1 MLKTIFRYITVLSLL
16 LICGAVLSS
25 LARAEQRDI
34 KILSVSDRGLTL
46 ELTLPSFKTSNISAP
61 DGVYQ
66 RVSVTGWPKTSMV
79 GYPELPFKAVLLQV
93 PPMGE
98 VEIQVLEEVQGTL
111 ANYQVYP
118 VPKLSVSD
126 KGGKVTEFT
135 KNAEAYAFSGLY
147 PGKLVTL
154 SPRRIVRGTHVVRAM
169 IYPFQWNA
177 ETGELRYS
185 KKLVIKVNF
194 DNPLSRATEGFQT
207 EFANDNKDAYEKLK
221 QGVIIN
227 YQPVGIPESR
237 DSEDLSSIRA
247 TSFGFSP
254 TDSESLRI
262 EIKTDG
268 IYRITYAEM
277 ASKGIDTGSVN
288 PATFQLF
295 NSGTES
301 AIRVV
306 SGEYVEFYGKGIDN
320 QFVGTNVYWLYWGI
334 ENGKRMGEIDGTVTG
349 QGTALNSFNES
360 LHIEANHIGWNA
372 TPGAPSTD
380 YWFWERMTGVQT
392 LNYTITIPS
401 PVQNQDAVTVRI
413 GYQGRSTGSP
423 HPNHCTALSLNGIP
437 IGEESWDNDIVH
449 IQEAAAVQ
457 SDLLDGANTIRI
469 ESSGNDADVIYLNW
483 IEVEYLRSLIATD
496 NNLCFTADGNET
508 PLQMSVTALENEDI
522 TAYEVTDPYSVN
534 GITNLTVQP
543 DGDAWKAIF
552 ECDVDGAKTFY
563 VLAEEQIKSPD
574 TMVFCTPAGL
584 KTTSN
589 GADYILITDKDFIN
603 AVEPLCE
610 LRQDQGL
617 RVKAVS
623 VEEIFNEFNYGIFD
637 PAAIKA
643 FLEYAYESWQKPS
656 PTYVFLVGDANFDY
670 RDYNGSGKKNRAPVH
685 MGITSALGL
694 TPDDNWYVC
703 MDGDDD
709 ILPDMFIGRIPGS
722 SAAMAEVIINK
733 IVAYEGLSGYNPGK
747 CLFAADDEEEFE
759 DVNDTLICY
768 LPADFSANKAY
779 LRSYASVDDATNDI
793 IAGID
798 EGALIANYVG
808 HGSLTNWAG
817 EFMFQSSDVALLNN
831 ENRLSFIIALNCLNG
846 YFSQS
851 MSGGSLYS
859 IGQEFVLAENK
870 GAIAHFGPSGL
881 GYTWEHE
888 ILGKEIFE
896 TIFDQGKNII
906 GYITTQS
913 KIDAYAGGVS
923 DDCMKMFTLFGD
935 PASGLKY
942 GDAATFTITAS
953 AGTNGTIT
961 PSGDVTVNQGTD
973 PTFTITPDSGYNVA
987 DVTVDGS
994 SKGAVTSY
1002 TFSNVATDHAIQ
1014 ATFAAL
1020 PPASGGGGGG
1030 CFIAT
1035 VN

>member
-1 MLKTIFRYITVLSLL
+1 MIKPIFRYITALSLL
-16 LICGAVLSS
+16 LIYGTGASS
-25 LARAEQRDI
+25 LARADQPYI
-34 KILSVSDRGLTL
+34 NILSMNDRELTL
-46 ELTLPSFKTSNISAP
+46 ELTLPPFKTSNISGP

-66 RVSVTGWPKTSMV
+66 RVSVAGWPKTSMV

-93 PPMGE
+93 PPTGA
-98 VEIQVLEEVQGTL
+98 VDVQVLEEAHETL
-111 ANYQVYP
+111 ADCKIYP

-126 KGGKVTEFT
+126 KGESVTEFVR
-135 KNAEAYAFSGLY
+135 NAGAYGSSGFY
-147 PGKLVTL
+147 PGKLATI
-154 SPRRIVRGTHVVRAM
+154 SPRGILRDAHVARVM

-177 ETGELRYS
+177 KTGELRYS
-185 KKLVIKVNF
+185 KKLVIKVTF
-194 DNPLSRATEGFQT
+194 DNPLSRTTEGFQT
-207 EFANDNKDAYEKLK
+207 EIVNDNKDAFEKLK
-221 QGVIIN
+221 QGAIIN
-227 YQPVGIPESR
+227 YQPFGLPDYR
-237 DSEDLSSIRA
+237 DSEDLKSIR
-247 TSFGFSP
+247 TVSLGSSP

-262 EIKTDG
+262 EIKKDG

-277 ASKGIDTGSVN
+277 ANKGIDTGSVN

-301 AIRVV
+301 AISVV
-306 SGEYVEFYGKGIDN
+306 SGEYVEFYGKGTDT
-320 QFVGTNVYWLYWGI
+320 QFTGTNVYWLYWGI
-334 ENGKRMGEIDGTVTG
+334 ENGKRMGQIDGTVTSP
-349 QGTALNSFNES
+349 GTELNSFNES
-360 LHIEANHIGWNA
+360 LHIEENHIGWHA
-372 TPGAPSTD
+372 TPRAPSTD
-380 YWFWERMTGVQT
+380 YWFWEKMTGLQT
-392 LNYTITIPS
+392 LNYTITILS
-401 PVQNQDAVTVRI
+401 PVQNQDDITVSVS
-413 GYQGRSTGSP
+413 YQGRSTASP
-423 HPNHCTALSLNGIP
+423 HPTHLTKISLNGTQ
-437 IGEESWDNDIVH
+437 IGDGSWDGAIAYT
-449 IQEAAAVQ
+449 QEATAKQ
-457 SDLLDGANTIRI
+457 NDLTDGDNEIQI
-469 ESSGNDADVIYLNW
+469 ESCGNAADVIYLNW
-483 IEVEYLRSLIATD
+483 IEIAYLRSLIAVD
-496 NNLCFTADGNET
+496 NELCFTADGNGN
-508 PLQMSVTALENEDI
+508 PFQMNVTALENEDVR
-522 TAYEVTDPYSVN
+522 AYEVTDPCSVN
-534 GITNLTVQP
+534 EITNLTVQP
-543 DGDAWKAIF
+543 DADKAIF
-552 ECDVDGAKTFY
+552 ECDVDGAQTFY
-563 VLAEEQIKSPD
+563 VLTEEQIKSPD
-574 TMVFCTPAGL
+574 AMSLCIPAGL

-603 AVEPLCE
+603 SVEPLCQ

-623 VEEIFNEFNYGIFD
+623 VEDIFNEFNYGIFD

-656 PTYVFLVGDANFDY
+656 PTHVFLVGDANFDY

-722 SAAMAEVIINK
+722 SAAMAEGIINK

-759 DVNDTLICY
+759 DVNDTLIGY
-768 LPADFSANKAY
+768 LPADFSTNKAY

-798 EGALIANYVG
+798 EGMLITNYVG

-817 EFMFQSSDVALLNN
+817 EYMFQSSDVASLNN
-831 ENRLSFIIALNCLNG
+831 ENKLSFIIALDCLNG

-851 MSGGSLYS
+851 ESGGSLYS

-881 GYTWEHE
+881 SYTWEHE

-896 TIFDQGKNII
+896 AIFDQEKNII

-923 DDCMKMFTLFGD
+923 DDCVKMFTLFGD
-935 PASGLKY
+935 PASGLRY

-953 AGTNGTIT
+953 AGANGTIT

-973 PTFTITPDSGYNVA
+973 QAFTITPDSGYKVA
-987 DVTVDGS
+987 DVTVDGAS
-994 SKGAVTSY
+994 IGAVTSY
-1002 TFSNVATDHAIQ
+1002 TFSNVATNHTIE

-1030 CFIAT
+1030 CFIST